1 MKNGGKKR
9 VSEESVLQRIA
20 QAARVNGR
28 ALAECGIELGMG
40 DDAAIWQPR
49 KGFDTVLTTDWFLE
63 GTHFWKDWHPA
74 DAVGWKCLMRAASDV
89 AAMGGEPKCF
99 LLSLALPASRTGKWM
114 KNFLRGL
121 IKASRKLQC
130 PLAGGDTTRSDR
142 ILINVNVVGEVSRG
156 RVVRR
161 SGAKPGDGIF
171 VSGRL
176 GEAELGLG
184 LARQRWKK
192 GAGSGNPL
200 LSQHLYP
207 EARVELG
214 QWLSERKLATAMI
227 DVSDGLS
234 SDLAR
239 LCEASKTGAQIEIER
254 VPLAAGEFCRRF
266 TDKERTRAALHGGDD
281 YELLFCVANRDRR
294 QVPRAFRGVKLTEIG
309 RITKNRTVELV
320 DSSRKGVPLR
330 PLGWDPF

>member
-1 MKNGGKKR
+1 MKKGRKKG
-9 VSEESVLQRIA
+9 VSEEFVVQRIA
-20 QAARVNGR
+20 QATRVNGR
-28 ALAECGIELGMG
+28 TRAECGIELGMG

-74 DAVGWKCLMRAASDV
+74 EAVGWKCLMRAASDV
-89 AAMGGEPKCF
+89 AAMGGEPTCF
-99 LLSLALPASRTGKWM
+99 LLSLSLPASCTGMWM
-114 KNFLRGL
+114 EDFLHGL
-121 IKASRKLQC
+121 MRASRKLKC
-130 PLAGGDTTRSDR
+130 PLAGGDTTRSER
-142 ILINVNVVGEVSRG
+142 VFINISVVGEVRRG

-161 SGAKPGDGIF
+161 SGAKPGDRIF

-176 GEAELGLG
+176 GEAELGLR
-184 LARQRWKK
+184 LAYQRRKK
-192 GAGSGNPL
+192 GDGNRNPL
-200 LSQHLYP
+200 LRQHLYP

-214 QWLSERKLATAMI
+214 QWLSERKLATALM

-266 TDKERTRAALHGGDD
+266 TDKECARAALHGGDD
-281 YELLFCVANRDRR
+281 YELLFCVANRDRG
-294 QVPRAFRGVKLTEIG
+294 QVPQAFRRLKLTEIG
-309 RITKNRTVELV
+309 RITKGRTVELV
-320 DSSRKGVPLR
+320 DSSRKAVPLR